1 MKNFDCCFKR
11 KLLALQPGMLSHI
24 IKDQWLHFN
33 GMPFIYVSV
42 WLLSSDE
49 KYMYGTVWDALR
61 LFHSIFLP
69 MSIPFQWIL
78 CWWVFVHTYLVTIL
92 GPSPQRRRFPIVF
105 PSSLLPGLW
114 GRLAAVRPRVAY
126 SRASD
131 VLAFCPLS
139 VTAADC
145 QWLPGWQ
152 SFTQLRR
159 VLGSKCYHYCKEG
172 CHHFLP
178 LEHGST
184 PSKMAAVQWHSPLCE
199 WQDIIAAVATM
210 VHAHQGP

>member
-1 MKNFDCCFKR
+1 MECLLFMYLCGCCLQMKNICMAQYEMRWGCSIAF
-11 KLLALQPGMLSHI
+11 SS
-24 IKDQWLHFN
+24 QWAF
-33 GMPFIYVSV
+33 
-42 WLLSSDE
+42 LSSGYCVDE
-49 KYMYGTVWDALR
+49 YSFTPTLSPSWALTWQ
-61 LFHSIFLP
+61 FTSK
-69 MSIPFQWIL
+69 
-78 CWWVFVHTYLVTIL
+78 TT
-92 GPSPQRRRFPIVF
+92 FPHRF

-210 VHAHQGP
+210 VHAH